1 VLRSDH
7 TMVETGSRRRLVR
20 RLLIAAAAL
29 FVLFVAGGFLLGP
42 PLLKSRI
49 LREMSERLG
58 REVTV
63 GRVSVN
69 PLQLSARIHDVSI
82 KDLDGAVFA
91 SWKEAYVNYRFTS
104 FLSRNFYFDELSL
117 QEPYA
122 RFVIEKSGALNI
134 DDLLRI
140 VRAAPKDT
148 TRTPATWNFEK
159 MQVESARIG
168 FTDRMR
174 TPVFESTLGPFRFQ
188 LDRFSTSPSSESPY
202 SFRGATDSGEAFSW
216 SGRIMSDPPRSSGQL
231 SIEGIRLP
239 KYKPYYETNRPFQ
252 VRDGRIDVSGSYDA
266 AWSATEKKLVVT
278 DARLQLTDAKIARPG
293 AAEPD
298 IEVTKLTVEDADVDA
313 LKLTASIGRIAL
325 DGGHIVIRH
334 DKDGTVNLYE
344 MIRPFVEPQPTA
356 APTTAAAGAPAA
368 SPSIKIGTLAVSGV
382 SVDAEDLVPER
393 PFKVRAD
400 DVALTMTGI
409 DATNPDS
416 RCPVSLSARFGTDG
430 RVVTK
435 GTFSPDFHAGE
446 LDVEVEG
453 VDIQP
458 TDTYVAPV
466 AQVRIA
472 SGKVAAKGHVVYE
485 MPPQRDLEFHYAG
498 DLAVHDVAILDG
510 VSAGE
515 LARLAV
521 LKIAPMDVKLN
532 PMRIAVGE
540 IAVGAPQLT
549 VEVAPDRTINLQKA
563 LTVRADPSTPP
574 PPAASRPESFPDLTI
589 DTVRIQNGG
598 MRLTDR
604 SIDPSIVTSIRK
616 VDGTIKGISSKELER
631 ANVDIK
637 ALFEGVAPV
646 AITGQINPIARK
658 DFTDLLVTV
667 SGVDLLPF
675 SPYSGKYLGW
685 TLAKGKMGADL
696 KYKIAER
703 RFTSENVFKIDQL
716 QLGTKT
722 ESPDAVK
729 LPVKLAVAVLRD
741 KNGQIVLDVPA
752 EGSVDDPEFRLGRVI
767 VRAIVNVLTK
777 IVTSPFR
784 LLAGAFGGKDE
795 NIDFQQFPFG
805 SAELPAPEKEK
816 LDVVA
821 RSLAERPELLV
832 DVVGT
837 VDPAADA
844 DALRKARLQGL
855 VATQKKLWDPT
866 ATSVG
871 VEEYPKWLRAAHQ
884 AAFPDAATPEST
896 SEMEAKL
903 LGSITIGPDDLHA
916 LAADRARSVRD
927 YLTAAGA
934 VAAERVFLAES
945 APKEGRE
952 PAPRA
957 WLELK

>member
-1 VLRSDH
+1 MLRSRY
-7 TMVETGSRRRLVR
+7 TMAETGSRRRLAKK
-20 RLLIAAAAL
+20 LLIAAGAMFAL
-29 FVLFVAGGFLLGP
+29 FVAFGFLLGP
-42 PLLKSRI
+42 PILKARI
-49 LREMSERLG
+49 VREMSKRLG
-58 REVTV
+58 REVSV
-63 GRVSVN
+63 GKVSVN
-69 PLQLSARIHDVSI
+69 PLELSARIHDVSI

-91 SWKEAYVNYRFTS
+91 SWKAAYVNYRFTS
-104 FLSRNFYFDELSL
+104 FFSRNFYFDELSL

-122 RFVIEKSGALNI
+122 RFVIERNGALNI

-140 VRAAPKDT
+140 VRAAPAEPAK
-148 TRTPATWNFEK
+148 TPATWNFDK

-202 SFRGATDSGEAFSW
+202 SFRGATESGESFSW

-252 VRDGRIDVSGSYDA
+252 VRDGRIDVSGTYDA
-266 AWSATEKKLVVT
+266 AWTETEKKLIVT
-278 DARLQLTDAKIARPG
+278 DGKLVLTDAKIARPG
-293 AAEPD
+293 ATEPD
-298 IEVTKLTVEDADVDA
+298 IEVTKLTVDDADVDA
-313 LKLTASIGRIAL
+313 LKLSASIGRIAL
-325 DGGHIVIRH
+325 EGGHIVIRH
-334 DKDGTVNLYE
+334 DKDNTVNLYE
-344 MIRPFVEPQPTA
+344 MIRPFVEPQPVEA
-356 APTTAAAGAPAA
+356 GTTKAAGTPAA
-368 SPSIKIGTLAVSGV
+368 EPSIKVGTLAVTGV

-400 DVALTMTGI
+400 DVSLTMTGI
-409 DATNPDS
+409 DATATDS
-416 RCPVSLSARFGTDG
+416 RCPVELSARIGEG
-430 RVVTK
+430 RLHTK

-466 AQVRIA
+466 ANVRIA
-472 SGKVAAKGHVVYE
+472 SGKLGAKGRVTYE
-485 MPPQRDLEFHYAG
+485 MPPQRELEMHYAG
-498 DLAVHDVAILDG
+498 DLTVKDLAVLDG
-510 VSAGE
+510 VSATE
-515 LARLAV
+515 LARLSV
-521 LKIAPMDVKLN
+521 FKIAPMDVKLN
-532 PMRIAVGE
+532 PMRIDIGE
-540 IAVGAPQLT
+540 VAIGAPQIT

-563 LTVRADPSTPP
+563 LAATTEPAAPAPP
-574 PPAASRPESFPDLTI
+574 PGKPEGFPDLAI
-589 DTVRIQNGG
+589 DAVRIQNGNIK
-598 MRLTDR
+598 LTDR
-604 SIDPSIVTSIRK
+604 SIDPAVVTSIRK
-616 VDGTIKGISSKELER
+616 IDGTIKGISSKDLER

-637 ALFEGVAPV
+637 ALFEGVAPM
-646 AITGQINPIARK
+646 AMTGQINPIARK
-658 DFTDLLVTV
+658 DFTDLVVTV
-667 SGVDLLPF
+667 QGIDLLPF

-703 RFTSENVFKIDQL
+703 RFTSENVFTIDQM

-729 LPVKLAVAVLRD
+729 VPLKLAVAVLRD

-795 NIDFQQFPFG
+795 NIDFQEFPPG
-805 SAELPAPEKEK
+805 TAELSAPEKEK

-821 RSLAERPELLV
+821 KSLAERPELSV
-832 DVVGT
+832 DVAGMT
-837 VDPAADA
+837 EPGADGE
-844 DALRKARLQGL
+844 ALKKTRLQAL
-855 VATQKKLWDPT
+855 VMTQKKLWDPT
-866 ATSVG
+866 ATAVS
-871 VEEYPKWLRAAHQ
+871 VEEYAKWLKAAHQ
-884 AAFPDAATPEST
+884 AAFPNEPAPEAT
-896 SEMEAKL
+896 SEMETKL
-903 LGSITIGPDDLHA
+903 LGTITIGPDDLRE

-927 YLTAAGA
+927 YLTTAGA
-934 VAAERVFLAES
+934 IPAERVFLSDAQ
-945 APKEGRE
+945 PKEGRE
-952 PAPRA
+952 PAPRV

>member
-1 VLRSDH
+1 MLRSGH

-42 PLLKSRI
+42 PLLKARI
-49 LREMSERLG
+49 LREMSKRLG

-69 PLQLSARIHDVSI
+69 PLELSARIHDVSI

-91 SWKEAYVNYRFTS
+91 SWREAYANYRFTS

-148 TRTPATWNFEK
+148 TRPPATWNFEK

-174 TPVFESTLGPFRFQ
+174 TPAFESTLGPFRFQ

-202 SFRGATDSGEAFSW
+202 SFRGATESGETFSW

-252 VRDGRIDVSGSYDA
+252 VRDGRIDVSGTYDA
-266 AWSATEKKLVVT
+266 AWTPTEKKLIVT

-298 IEVTKLTVEDADVDA
+298 IEVTKLSVEDADVDA
-313 LKLTASIGRIAL
+313 LKLQASIGRIAL
-325 DGGHIVIRH
+325 DGGHVVIRH
-334 DKDGTVNLYE
+334 DKDNTVNLYE
-344 MIRPFVEPQPTA
+344 MIRPFVEPQPIE
-356 APTTAAAGAPAA
+356 APTTAAAGAPARK
-368 SPSIKIGTLAVSGV
+368 PSIKIETLSIAGV
-382 SVDAEDLVPER
+382 SVDAVDLVPER

-400 DVALTMTGI
+400 EVSLTMTGI

-430 RVVTK
+430 RIVTK

-458 TDTYVAPV
+458 TDTYIAPV
-466 AQVRIA
+466 AHVRIA
-472 SGKVAAKGHVVYE
+472 SGKVGAKGHVVYE

-498 DLAVHDVAILDG
+498 DLSVHDLAILDG
-510 VSAGE
+510 ESASE

-532 PMRIAVGE
+532 PMRIDVGE
-540 IAVGAPQLT
+540 VAVGAPQLT

-563 LTVRADPSTPP
+563 LTVRTERSEPAP
-574 PPAASRPESFPDLTI
+574 PPARPEDFPDLAI
-589 DTVRIQNGG
+589 DTMRIQNGG

-604 SIDPSIVTSIRK
+604 SIEPAVVTSIRK
-616 VDGTIKGISSKELER
+616 IDGTIKGISSKELER

-637 ALFEGVAPV
+637 ALFEGVAPI
-646 AITGQINPIARK
+646 AMTGQINPIARK
-658 DFTDLLVTV
+658 DFTDLVVTV

-675 SPYSGKYLGW
+675 SPYCGKYLGW

-703 RFTSENVFKIDQL
+703 RFTSDNVFTIDQL

-729 LPVKLAVAVLRD
+729 VPMRLAIAVLRD

-784 LLAGAFGGKDE
+784 LLANAFGGKDE
-795 NIDFQQFPFG
+795 NIDFQQFAPG
-805 SAELPAPEKEK
+805 SADLAAPEKEK

-821 RSLAERPELLV
+821 KSLAERPELSV

-844 DALRKARLQGL
+844 DALKKGRLQGL
-855 VATQKKLWDPT
+855 VTTQKKLWDPT
-866 ATSVG
+866 ATTVG
-871 VEEYPKWLRAAHQ
+871 VDEYPRWLKAAHQ
-884 AAFPDAATPEST
+884 AAFPDAVTPESS
-896 SEMEAKL
+896 SEIEARL
-903 LGSITIGPDDLHA
+903 LETITIGPDDLHA

-927 YLTAAGA
+927 YLTTAGA
-934 VAAERVFLAES
+934 VAAERVFLAETT
-945 APKEGRE
+945 PKEGRE
-952 PAPRA
+952 PGPRV